1 MAKRQ
6 EAAKRTAAKA
16 VKAESPDHSQPPQW
30 LQQMMGMMLMRDMA
44 RSTLPLAPL
53 PTYSPEFGIAPN
65 TPATPLII
73 NEPAIPVIKRPASP
87 SFTPDIPSLQDWFKT
102 LDATPGRKSSNA
114 FEFVSILEANDIEDL
129 ADLVSFNPQ
138 ELMDLTKM
146 TVGLAKRLLR
156 YVQEDLASIQS
167 PKRQRLD

>member
-6 EAAKRTAAKA
+6 ATAKRAAAKA

-44 RSTLPLAPL
+44 RSTPLAPL

-156 YVQEDLASIQS
+156 YAQEDLASIQS